1 MKNHSERFK
10 KLMKRDYKGI
20 KSDELTFTDEE
31 ITFLCKEDISTFG
44 NKYPGIAEYYMK
56 TLSD

>member
-31 ITFLCKEDISTFG
+31 IIFLCKEEISTFG
-44 NKYPGIAEYYMK
+44 KNILEFVNITCKH
-56 TLSD
+56 